1 MTADQI
7 DKLFQDTIQIK
18 GIEKDAGVSKQVIYN
33 YRNRPT
39 LSMGDKIE
47 FLMKLDLIKVIKTNI
62 FIKMENG
69 SSLFIV
75 NSQDDMRGLSN
86 EFLKN
91 NNVKLLSTESFEGQ
105 GEYKH
110 ILEFNPNEPTPKS

>member
-1 MTADQI
+1 MFTKTKVMTADQI

-47 FLMKLDLIKVIKTNI
+47 FLLKLNLIKV
-62 FIKMENG
+62 E
-69 SSLFIV
+69 L
-75 NSQDDMRGLSN
+75 
-86 EFLKN
+86 
-91 NNVKLLSTESFEGQ
+91 
-105 GEYKH
+105 
-110 ILEFNPNEPTPKS
+110 NEPTPKS